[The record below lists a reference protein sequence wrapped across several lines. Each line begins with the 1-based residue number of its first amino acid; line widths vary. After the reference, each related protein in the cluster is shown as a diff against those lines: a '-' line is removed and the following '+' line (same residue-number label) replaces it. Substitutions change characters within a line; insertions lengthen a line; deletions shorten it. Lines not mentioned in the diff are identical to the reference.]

1 MRRIAICVALLASLA
16 AIISGPAAAQPGGRA
31 VIEVFPGPNALND
44 ALAIANPGDVLN
56 IHAGTYPEH
65 VTVNVDDLTLQA
77 AGDGTVTVDGTCT
90 TSTTILIKS
99 DGVTVR
105 GLRVIGAG
113 TGFAPMEINFS
124 SVASGRAL
132 GSTVEDT
139 CGNAEYGVNVFNS
152 GTIVVR
158 NSYASGF
165 GDAGFYIGLIT
176 ATPLGPLTIAGNE
189 SVGNVRGIIVE
200 NSSGAKIIV
209 RGNNTH
215 DNETTGIWI
224 TNSDTVRVE
233 NNLVSNNSSTG
244 IELDAFSDQNLV
256 RGNTVDG
263 HTADLA
269 NDGGTGNCF
278 LNNTY
283 TTSFGDI
290 SC

>member
-1 MRRIAICVALLASLA
+1 MRQIAICVVLLAGLA
-16 AIISGPAAAQPGGRA
+16 AMGSGQAAAEPGGRT
-31 VIEVFPGPNALND
+31 VIEVFPGPNALKD
-44 ALAIANPGDVLN
+44 ALVIANPGDVLN

-65 VTVNVDDLTLQA
+65 VTVSVDDLTLQA

-90 TSTTILIKS
+90 TSTTILINS
-99 DGVTVR
+99 DRVTVR
-105 GLRVIGAG
+105 ELRVIGAG
-113 TGFAPMEINFS
+113 TGFAPIEINFS
-124 SVASGRAL
+124 SVASGRVL

-152 GTIVVR
+152 GTVVVR
-158 NSYASGF
+158 NSYATGF
-165 GDAGFYIGLIT
+165 SDAGFYIGLIT
-176 ATPLGPLTIAGNE
+176 STPLGPLTIANNE
-189 SVGNVRGIIVE
+189 SVGNERGIIVE
-200 NSSGAKIIV
+200 NSSGGKIIV

-215 DNETTGIWI
+215 DNDSTGIWI

-233 NNLVSNNSSTG
+233 NNLVMDNNVSG
-244 IELDAFSDQNLV
+244 IELDQFSDQNVV
-256 RGNTVDG
+256 RGNMAQG
-263 HTADLA
+263 HTFDLV